1 MQIRCN
7 NCHIPFNFN
16 RDETLAALDE
26 VQWEGLKYHSVNCP
40 RCRRVNKLSKKQ
52 LRMWAP
58 GWKPS
63 PKPKTAA
70 VKDKIKAAPKT
81 KSATAK
87 TKVAPITKASKAKTS
102 KSKKKSA
109 VRSAKAKTKTKSK
122 SKS

>member
-63 PKPKTAA
+63 PKPK
-70 VKDKIKAAPKT
+70 VKT
-81 KSATAK
+81 VAK
-87 TKVAPITKASKAKTS
+87 TASPIN
-102 KSKKKSA
+102 
-109 VRSAKAKTKTKSK
+109 KTKTAKATPK
-122 SKS
+122 NQQRNC